1 MNRSF
6 LASSIFALAAAVPS
20 LASANGGNININGEI
35 TAQTCKIDNG
45 GEINV
50 TLPKIASG
58 RMQAVQT
65 AGATRFSIRL
75 TECEAASGGV
85 RAFFEQTTGVTAEGR
100 LTNTATAPA
109 ATGVQVELFNLEN
122 NNQIIIGNPVDTQN
136 TTFVDI
142 SAAGAATLS
151 YGARYYR
158 TAATVVA
165 GMVRAQAVYSLN
177 YR

>member
-1 MNRSF
+1 M
-6 LASSIFALAAAVPS
+6 
-20 LASANGGNININGEI
+20 
-35 TAQTCKIDNG
+35 
-45 GEINV
+45 
-50 TLPKIASG
+50 
-58 RMQAVQT
+58 
-65 AGATRFSIRL
+65 
-75 TECEAASGGV
+75 
-85 RAFFEQTTGVTAEGR
+85 
-100 LTNTATAPA
+100 
-109 ATGVQVELFNLEN
+109 ELFNLEN